1 MATNDT
7 QTDYRIGRDNI
18 QLLGLDIHN
27 PVFAVSSLTIIAF
40 VGGVLAFR
48 EAAGAVFNALHAWLT
63 STFDWVFLG
72 AGNLFILFCLLLV
85 VSPLGRIRLGGPDAK
100 PDYSV
105 WSWFAMLFAAG
116 IGIGL
121 MFFGVAEPITH
132 FRNPPLGVDAG
143 DTAAAQRMAIAAAIF
158 HWGLHPWAMYAVV
171 ALALAFAAYNLGLPL
186 TLRSAF
192 YPVLGKAVWGRF
204 GHLIDVL
211 TVFAAL
217 FGLAT
222 SLGLGAEQTAAGLAL
237 IFGVPANTTTKV
249 LIIATITFVAIAS
262 VVAGMD
268 RGVKRLSQA
277 NLLLALLLLAF
288 VLAVGPTPDLLTG
301 FVASIGHYLA
311 AIGPLSNWV
320 GRCDFDFMHGWT
332 TFFWAWWLSWSPFV
346 GMFIAR
352 VSRGRTVRE
361 LVGCMLVVPTL
372 VSALWMNAFG
382 QIRAVELSR
391 GWPFR
396 GGRGRAGPATGAGPV
411 QDAGDVAARRGY
423 LDCRHRPGH
432 HLLRHLL
439 RFRLARRRHHHR
451 RRQAGCAGGS
461 ARLLVRIRRH
471 CRHHAAGQRRTGGAA
486 DGFAL
491 DRFAV
496 RVASL
501 GNVLQHLEGSAGRP
515 VRIAGK
521 CYDDVTGGSPPGAR
535 ASRPH
540 HTGKASPISSTR
552 LDRQRRQDSAS
563 AGPVAFP
570 LAGRVPNRR
579 ETERPA
585 TAVHAGGTP
594 ALPGGVRALLRTS
607 PWRSRWQAGCR
618 IAGRL
623 SGSQRQCMRAGRPR
637 SRVGWAHAVPAGRVA
652 GCP

>member
-1 MATNDT
+1 MPTNNT

-18 QLLGLDIHN
+18 RFLGLDIHH

-40 VGGVLAFR
+40 VVGVLAFR

-85 VSPLGRIRLGGPDAK
+85 VTPLGRIRLGGPDAK

-132 FRNPPLGVDAG
+132 FRNPPLGVDAA
-143 DTAAAQRMAIAAAIF
+143 DTAAAQRMAIASAIF

-249 LIIATITFVAIAS
+249 LIIATITLVAIAS

-268 RGVKRLSQA
+268 RGVKRLSQT

-288 VLAVGPTPDLLTG
+288 VLAVGPTLDLLTG

-320 GRCDFDFMHGWT
+320 GRSDFDFMHGWT

-382 QIRAVELSR
+382 QTALSNYLEGGHSAVVEAVQAQQPELAL
-391 GWPFR
+391 FR
-396 GGRGRAGPATGAGPV
+396 MLETLP
-411 QDAGDVAARRGY
+411 
-423 LDCRHRPGH
+423 
-432 HLLRHLL
+432 
-439 RFRLARRRHHHR
+439 LAEVTSIV
-451 RRQAGCAGGS
+451 GIVLVIIFFVTSSDSGSLVVDTITAGGKLD
-461 ARLLVRIRRH
+461 APVVQRVFWCAFEGIVAITLLVSGGLV
-471 CRHHAAGQRRTGGAA
+471 ALQTASLLTGLP
-486 DGFAL
+486 FAL
-491 DRFAV
+491 LL
-496 RVASL
+496 L
-501 GNVLQHLEGSAGRP
+501 GM
-515 VRIAGK
+515 
-521 CYDDVTGGSPPGAR
+521 CYSIWKGLRDAR
-535 ASRPH
+535 
-540 HTGKASPISSTR
+540 
-552 LDRQRRQDSAS
+552 
-563 AGPVAFP
+563 
-570 LAGRVPNRR
+570 
-579 ETERPA
+579 
-585 TAVHAGGTP
+585 
-594 ALPGGVRALLRTS
+594 
-607 PWRSRWQAGCR
+607 
-618 IAGRL
+618 
-623 SGSQRQCMRAGRPR
+623 
-637 SRVGWAHAVPAGRVA
+637 
-652 GCP
+652 